1 MSNKSR
7 AGNGHTVFD
16 VAQYAGVSIA
26 TVSRA
31 LSGNRPVSDE
41 LRRRVESAAEELGY
55 QVNLVGRALRQ
66 KKTSS
71 VGLIIP
77 DLENPFFSSLA
88 QRISRRFRVSQVDV
102 LVASADNDQTQEL
115 RAVQSF
121 LGRQVDALVMIPTDE
136 ADSFDALKLA
146 SESVPT
152 IQFDRRV
159 PDSPVPFIGVHNVAG
174 MGLIHDYIRQNIDI
188 VRQPIILVGG
198 GDSSSSGRERSAA
211 FASAGDLNE
220 QLEGSFSFQWGQ
232 EAAQQILRLG
242 YKRATIVA
250 AADVIALGAMSWLLS
265 SGYQIPEAFRIIGFD
280 DVGVSYL
287 SHPALTTVQQPLEEM
302 SRAVEAAIYANGGN
316 QSTDSEYFRPKL
328 INRQSG

>member
-1 MSNKSR
+1 VSNQSR
-7 AGNGHTVFD
+7 AGNGRTVFD

-102 LVASADNDQTQEL
+102 LVASADNDQSQEL

-136 ADSFDALKLA
+136 ADSIHSLKLA

-159 PDSPVPFIGVHNVAG
+159 PDVSVPFIGVHNVAG

-188 VRQPIILVGG
+188 VRQPVILVGG

-211 FASAGDLNE
+211 FSAAGDLDE

-232 EAAQQILRLG
+232 EAAKQILRLG

-250 AADVIALGAMSWLLS
+250 AADVIALGVMSWLLS

-302 SRAVEAAIYANGGN
+302 SRAVEAAIYGGGGN
-316 QSTDSEYFRPKL
+316 ESTDSQYFRPKL